1 MMRSSSF
8 ESAVQSHLHFLVDE
22 FGFSITKARYD
33 QEMGN
38 AVVVFAKNK
47 TRVEVVRDRGQA
59 LISLG
64 DEGLD
69 RWDWVEFAEAV
80 RFFSGKSEP
89 VYLFTLA
96 NTPIPDDVQVSHLS
110 MLMRAYCE
118 QLLSGKMS
126 VIQLRESIRAH
137 RTQET
142 RAGLDQLS
150 DSSTKEQ
157 NDS

>member
-1 MMRSSSF
+1 
-8 ESAVQSHLHFLVDE
+8 
-22 FGFSITKARYD
+22 
-33 QEMGN
+33 
-38 AVVVFAKNK
+38 
-47 TRVEVVRDRGQA
+47 
-59 LISLG
+59 
-64 DEGLD
+64 
-69 RWDWVEFAEAV
+69 
-80 RFFSGKSEP
+80 
-89 VYLFTLA
+89 
-96 NTPIPDDVQVSHLS
+96 